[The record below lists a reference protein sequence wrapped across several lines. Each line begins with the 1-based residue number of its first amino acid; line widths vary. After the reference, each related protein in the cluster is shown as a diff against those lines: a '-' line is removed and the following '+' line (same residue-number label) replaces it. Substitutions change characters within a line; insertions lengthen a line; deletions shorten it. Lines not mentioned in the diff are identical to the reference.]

1 MKIPK
6 SVGPKKFDL
15 EQAGPFQIIVFFLCE
30 ISYVSILAIFIAYFK
45 ACIDLPVCKFYSLS
59 LA

>member
-30 ISYVSILAIFIAYFK
+30 ISYVSILSIFIAYFK
-45 ACIDLPVCKFYSLS
+45 ARIESTVL
-59 LA
+59 